1 MGKTR
6 VDSATLPKNTLQ
18 LNLPGGTSPFP
29 EEFFN
34 LPVPSTTESGD
45 YAAWVAARK
54 TKSIIF
60 WPSIKTALRNK

>member
-18 LNLPGGTSPFP
+18 LNLPGGTSQVPD
-29 EEFFN
+29 EFYN
-34 LPVPSTTESGD
+34 IPIPLTTQSGD